1 MWRSWAADATAGDSM
16 MAEARKRRPVPW
28 VVPPAENG
36 EQHHRIHVYYGYGK
50 GKTTCCMGLALR
62 ALGAGKRV
70 AIVQF
75 DKGYDGKV
83 EHYSERN
90 ALRWL
95 QGVDLHPT
103 GVARMLPDGSF
114 RTGAETQ
121 DLEEA
126 ARGLLISEQLIREG
140 KQDLLILD
148 EILAGVTY
156 GLLQRRDVIRLLDAY
171 DEDRRCE
178 LVLSGHKVWD
188 VLVERA
194 DLVTEMRK
202 VKHYY
207 ARGTPARL
215 GIEF

>member
-1 MWRSWAADATAGDSM
+1 MEDG
-16 MAEARKRRPVPW
+16 RKPTQGLQVI
-28 VVPPAENG
+28 PPAEDG
-36 EQHHRIHVYYGYGK
+36 AQQHRIHVYYGYGK
-50 GKTTCCMGLALR
+50 GKTTCCMGLAVR

-75 DKGYDGKV
+75 DKGYDGEV

-90 ALRWL
+90 ILRGL
-95 QGVDLHPT
+95 DGIGLYPT
-103 GVARMLPDGSF
+103 GCERMNPDGSF
-114 RTGAETQ
+114 RFGAEEQ

-126 ARGLLISEQLIREG
+126 GRGIEIARDLVAHGQ
-140 KQDLLILD
+140 QDLLVLD
-148 EILAGVTY
+148 EILAAVAY
-156 GLLQRRDVIRLLDAY
+156 QLLEPEAVIALLDAY
-171 DEDRRCE
+171 DADRRCE

-188 VLVERA
+188 ALVERV

-207 ARGTPARL
+207 AKGTPARL